1 MTYDKAMCKCH
12 RERLQMLLDI
22 FNDVDTACFAA
33 AAKAVISYTDY
44 LQVLQGLETIV
55 ENDCAI
61 SMHIVYSYKFEN
73 QLCQ

>member
-1 MTYDKAMCKCH
+1 
-12 RERLQMLLDI
+12 MLLDI

-44 LQVLQGLETIV
+44 LQTPQGLETIV
-55 ENDCAI
+55 ESDCPI
-61 SMHIVYSYKFEN
+61 SMYIVYSYKFEN

>member
-1 MTYDKAMCKCH
+1 MRYDKAMCKCR

-33 AAKAVISYTDY
+33 AAKAVVSYTDY

-55 ENDCAI
+55 ESDCPI
-61 SMHIVYSYKFEN
+61 SMCIVYSCKFEN